1 MRGFYWQNIRNGKT
15 EYISGNYVN
24 RRYTMKEGNII
35 LNDIEYTPVIKNG
48 NAQRAIV
55 VVDRGWIFAG
65 DVEEENGRI
74 RLTRAVWVFRWTEIG
89 FAGVIENPEKADI
102 RPIADVDIPVRA
114 EIYRIP
120 VEEDWGL

>member
-1 MRGFYWQNIRNGKT
+1 
-15 EYISGNYVN
+15 
-24 RRYTMKEGNII
+24 MKEGNII